1 MPTVKPADCT
11 IATSPEDPKHADELL
26 DEAIWESFPASDPVA
41 ITIDRAPEERGR
53 QSDRAPQGNPAQA
66 NPTQGNPVPQDNRAR
81 QSNLNRK
88 DQEKLGPQPP
98 TGDLLG
104 RRPTNR

>member
-1 MPTVKPADCT
+1 MPTVKPPDCT

-53 QSDRAPQGNPAQA
+53 QSDRAPQDNPAQGNPAQGNPAQA
-66 NPTQGNPVPQDNRAR
+66 AGGDERRRRDGECSPGNCCSACCERWKG
-81 QSNLNRK
+81 SGL
-88 DQEKLGPQPP
+88 
-98 TGDLLG
+98 
-104 RRPTNR
+104 